1 MVDPAPNPTPV
12 ARKVRFITLVTYI
25 GFAAVLAVTQA
36 ITNNTDAILSFLPP
50 WAAVFV
56 APLVPAIIAFIT
68 GWETKH
74 APQDLNL
81 AVVKKRQLR

>member
-1 MVDPAPNPTPV
+1 MVDPAPDPKPV
-12 ARKVRFITLVTYI
+12 ARKVKFVTIVTYI
-25 GFAAVLAVTQA
+25 GFAAVLAITQA
-36 ITNNTDAILSFLPP
+36 VTNNTDALLSFLPP

-74 APQDLNL
+74 APGDLNL
-81 AVVKKRQLR
+81 AVKRR